1 MSFYTRI
8 GPLEIQTF
16 TLALALAFAAALG
29 WTVWRVPASRGAVVD
44 ACLGALVGGVLG
56 ARLFHVLLNWAYFEY
71 NSHEI
76 LRIRSG
82 GLDWHGAL
90 LGGLAGLFLAS
101 RWRKVSAAGLLDA
114 LTLAL
119 PLLAMAGWWGCRAAN
134 CAFGREVD
142 TLANYPPLLVAELP
156 DVYGIPAPRY
166 NTQLIGLVLALLV
179 FGLAALL
186 FWRRRLIGQRFW
198 LALALLS
205 LGMLGIGF
213 FRGDYAVMI
222 AGLRADQ
229 WLDLGVLLVS
239 LWCLMTPPIVRSV
252 ERSG

>member
-29 WTVWRVPASRGAVVD
+29 WAVWRVPASRGAVVD
-44 ACLGALVGGVLG
+44 VCLGALVGGVLS
-56 ARLFHVLLNWAYFEY
+56 ARLFHILLNWTYFAY
-71 NSHEI
+71 NMNEI
-76 LRIRSG
+76 LRLRSG

-90 LGGLAGLFLAS
+90 LGGLCGLLLVA
-101 RWRKVSAAGLLDA
+101 RWRKVAVTPLLDA
-114 LTLAL
+114 LALAL
-119 PLLAMAGWWGCRAAN
+119 PLLALAGWWGCRAAN
-134 CAFGREVD
+134 CAFGAEVD
-142 TLANYPPLLVAELP
+142 TLANYPALLVAELP

-166 NTQLIGLVLALLV
+166 NTQLIGLVLALTVLLIT
-179 FGLAALL
+179 GALIWRGWLAG
-186 FWRRRLIGQRFW
+186 RRFW

-205 LGMLGIGF
+205 LGMFGIGF
-213 FRGDYAVMI
+213 FRADYAVMV

-229 WLDLGVLLVS
+229 WLDLGALLVS
-239 LWCLMTPPIVRSV
+239 LWRLIAPRSVQSV